1 MRKSISLLVLSSTG
15 SRIKQV
21 SISKNVIRFGSLLVL
36 VALTVCGALV
46 YDYISMKHDVLD
58 NGVLLSR
65 ISDQQDTISNQ
76 RLQIQKFGD
85 EINGLKDRLIT
96 LNDFEKQIRIIAN
109 IEKPE
114 DEDNLFGVG
123 GSIPEDLDTSIELKK
138 EHHRLLREMHEQVDQ
153 LDFAASQKENEFT
166 ALLKYLEGQR
176 NLLACTPAIRPCKG
190 WATSGFGYR
199 KSPFTGRRE
208 FHKGLDIANKIGT
221 PVIATADGVVK
232 YTGKKGLLGRVLV
245 VDHGHG
251 MVTRYAHLHKSLKKR
266 GDKVKRG
273 DIIAQVGNSGRSTGP
288 HLHYEVHLNG
298 IPVNPR
304 KYILN

>member
-15 SRIKQV
+15 SRIKQI
-21 SISKNVIRFGSLLVL
+21 SISKTMVRCGSLLAV

-46 YDYISMKHDVLD
+46 YDYIHMKHDVLD
-58 NGVLLSR
+58 NSILLGR
-65 ISDQQDTISNQ
+65 ISDQQDTIGNQ
-76 RLQIQKFGD
+76 RMQIHKFGN
-85 EINGLKDRLIT
+85 EINSLKKRLVA

-114 DEDNLFGVG
+114 NEDSLFGVG
-123 GSIPEDLDTSIELKK
+123 GSIPEDLDTSLELKQ
-138 EHHRLLREMHEQVDQ
+138 EHQRLLRAMHEQVDQ
-153 LDFAASQKENEFT
+153 LDFAATQKENEFE

-176 NLLACTPAIRPCKG
+176 NLLACTPAIRPSKG

-221 PVIATADGVVK
+221 PIIATADGVVK
-232 YTGKKGLLGRVLV
+232 YVGKKGLLGRVV
-245 VDHGHG
+245 VIDHGHG
-251 MVTRYAHLHKSLKKR
+251 MVTRYAHLHKALKKR